1 MRGGKRPGAGR
12 PKGAKEG
19 SPTKRAIRRE
29 MTERIVENALS
40 EGVMPLEVML
50 AAMREEWNKGNKQLA
65 AEFAKDAAPYCHAK
79 LASIEH
85 SGEMTQN
92 VVTDQPAPT
101 PDEWTRA
108 HADAG
113 APTTH

>member
-1 MRGGKRPGAGR
+1 MTHGGKRPGAGR
-12 PKGAKEG
+12 KKGSLSTKTQEIVAAAAAEG
-19 SPTKRAIRRE
+19 IT
-29 MTERIVENALS
+29 
-40 EGVMPLEVML
+40 PLEFML
-50 AAMREEWNKGNKQLA
+50 SVLRDQTKTFDDRFKAAIQ
-65 AEFAKDAAPYCHAK
+65 AAPYIHPR